1 MTEQLRAT
9 PWKGW
14 INRAAGLCLTVFA
27 LWDIFHPSD
36 PLVERSI
43 FVGLLILMVFIRDWV
58 NPTRA
63 SFLRI
68 VDLIFMLTTV
78 VVFGYIVLNSEAID
92 LMMDIP
98 IEAMVMGFI
107 AIGLMIEATRRSMG
121 AALTIMVSLF
131 VVYIFFGQNLPGWL
145 GGHVGFSIRR
155 IISNLY
161 LSTNGMFGII
171 AHVMLKYVFLF
182 YLFGKFLEWTNA
194 LGFIM
199 KFSLALVGHVCG
211 GPAMVAVLASGMMG
225 SVSGSS
231 VANVMVTGTV
241 TIPMMKRVGF
251 KPYVAAGVEAA
262 ASSGGQFMPPVM
274 GATAFLIA
282 MNLGIDYLEV
292 IKAATIPAVI
302 YFMGVL
308 VAVYSYARRSAL
320 PPLSKEEIPTWREVF
335 GGSESFTFL
344 GGISVLMVL
353 LILRYSAP
361 FAVAYAMLMIL
372 IIYILI
378 QLIKRKPLRVADFCR
393 TVSEAPRGFIS
404 LGTAASTVGIIV
416 GIILLTGLAGRL
428 STLVINFSGGSLPL
442 LLAMTMIAAL
452 VMGCG
457 LPTSII
463 YILLSMVLAPALV
476 KMGVNEIAAHMFI
489 FFGGLMSM
497 VTPPVALASY
507 AGAAIADTDLWR
519 ASVWGFMLSLPAY
532 ILPFAFVIDT
542 SLLMQGTLGHI
553 VQVTLTAAIGV
564 SLLSIALV
572 GAGKDILK
580 TGNRAL
586 LVVSAVLLILPF
598 HGSTLLAIIVATPAL
613 VRPTRYYIARRREHK
628 LEKVS

>member
-1 MTEQLRAT
+1 
-9 PWKGW
+9 
-14 INRAAGLCLTVFA
+14 
-27 LWDIFHPSD
+27 
-36 PLVERSI
+36 
-43 FVGLLILMVFIRDWV
+43 
-58 NPTRA
+58 
-63 SFLRI
+63 
-68 VDLIFMLTTV
+68 
-78 VVFGYIVLNSEAID
+78 
-92 LMMDIP
+92 
-98 IEAMVMGFI
+98 
-107 AIGLMIEATRRSMG
+107 
-121 AALTIMVSLF
+121 
-131 VVYIFFGQNLPGWL
+131 
-145 GGHVGFSIRR
+145 
-155 IISNLY
+155 
-161 LSTNGMFGII
+161 
-171 AHVMLKYVFLF
+171 
-182 YLFGKFLEWTNA
+182 
-194 LGFIM
+194 
-199 KFSLALVGHVCG
+199 
-211 GPAMVAVLASGMMG
+211 
-225 SVSGSS
+225 
-231 VANVMVTGTV
+231 
-241 TIPMMKRVGF
+241 
-251 KPYVAAGVEAA
+251 
-262 ASSGGQFMPPVM
+262 
-274 GATAFLIA
+274 
-282 MNLGIDYLEV
+282 
-292 IKAATIPAVI
+292 
-302 YFMGVL
+302 
-308 VAVYSYARRSAL
+308 
-320 PPLSKEEIPTWREVF
+320 
-335 GGSESFTFL
+335 
-344 GGISVLMVL
+344 
-353 LILRYSAP
+353 
-361 FAVAYAMLMIL
+361 
-372 IIYILI
+372 
-378 QLIKRKPLRVADFCR
+378 
-393 TVSEAPRGFIS
+393 
-404 LGTAASTVGIIV
+404 VGIIV

-463 YILLSMVLAPALV
+463 YILLSMVLAPAQV